1 MGITCCKPKNVR
13 DSKMEMKEMKV
24 VKVEDDL
31 RGEIKREKEKAT
43 QAYNDRL
50 RKKKKK
56 GKNVY

>member
-1 MGITCCKPKNVR
+1 
-13 DSKMEMKEMKV
+13 MEMKEMKV